1 MPQRNATMRIQDV
14 VTDVAG
20 ISLANKT
27 MAGGAG
33 VSVLGLLSQVNWLG
47 LIGAL
52 AAVIGLAANIYFQV
66 RRDRRES
73 AESQARIEALRD
85 RCDV

>member
-1 MPQRNATMRIQDV
+1 MRIHEA

-20 ISLANKT
+20 ISMANKT
-27 MAGGAG
+27 MIGGASAG
-33 VSVLGLLSQVNWLG
+33 LLGLFSQVNWLG

-52 AAVIGLAANIYFQV
+52 AAVIGLAANIYFQI

-73 AESQARIEALRD
+73 AESKARIEALKD
-85 RCDV
+85 RCGI